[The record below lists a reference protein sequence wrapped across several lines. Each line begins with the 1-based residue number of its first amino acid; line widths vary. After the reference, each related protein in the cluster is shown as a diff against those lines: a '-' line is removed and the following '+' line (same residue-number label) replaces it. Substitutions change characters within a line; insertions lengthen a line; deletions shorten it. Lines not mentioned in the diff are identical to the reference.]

1 MKWTDKKDREYY
13 GIKDDDVLV
22 ITDELINN

>member
-22 ITDELINN
+22 ITDEFINN